1 MKLVFMGTPEFAVP
15 VLEALVTEHQVV
27 AVYTQGPKPAGHGM
41 KLTKSPVQV
50 KAEELGIPV
59 QTPKT
64 LRDSGAQDV
73 LKAYQPEAVIVCAY
87 GLILPQAVLD
97 IPPKGCI
104 NVHASLLPRWR
115 GAAPIQRAIE
125 AGDTETGIT
134 IMQMDAGLDTG
145 DMLAV
150 QKVQITPDMTG
161 GELHD
166 TLMKIG
172 GPLVLKVLKNPLQPV
187 KQPEVGATYAQ
198 KMTKE
203 ETALDWTMP
212 ADVLVRKIRA
222 FCPWPKT
229 FFEIGETRL
238 FVLEATTIALDKS
251 VPAGTVLADGVI
263 ACGTGALQIKT
274 IQRAGKSPM
283 SFSDF
288 ARGFTWPEGTCLAV

>member
-1 MKLVFMGTPEFAVP
+1 MKLVFMGTPDFAVP

-50 KAEELGIPV
+50 KAEELGIPI

-64 LRDSGAQDV
+64 LRDAGAQEV
-73 LKAYQPEAVIVCAY
+73 LKTYQPEAIIVCAY

-125 AGDTETGIT
+125 AGDTESGIT

-150 QKVQITPDMTG
+150 QKVKITPEMTG

-166 TLMKIG
+166 TLMQIG
-172 GPLVLKVLKNPLQPV
+172 GPLVLDVLKNPLNPV
-187 KQPEVGATYAQ
+187 KQPETGATYAQ

-203 ETALDWTMP
+203 ETALDWHQD
-212 ADVLVRKIRA
+212 AEVLARKVRA
-222 FCPWPKT
+222 FSPWPKT
-229 FFEIGETRL
+229 FFMMGDTRL
-238 FVLEATTIALDKS
+238 FVLKATAIALDKPT
-251 VPAGTVLADGVI
+251 PAGTVLADGVI
-263 ACGTGALQIKT
+263 ACGVGALQIKT
-274 IQRAGKSPM
+274 IQRAGKAPM
-283 SFSDF
+283 AFSDF
-288 ARGFTWPEGTCLAV
+288 ARGFTWPVGERLAI